1 MHMGQV
7 FMEQKLEK
15 FAYLCIALLHQ
26 TPNVMQG
33 VEFKRKTIIIA
44 LISIVTIKG
53 VLCKRARA

>member
-1 MHMGQV
+1 MGQV

-53 VLCKRARA
+53 VLCKRA